1 MMVGA
6 VMLLRWVG
14 FAVIGLAIGDHQI
27 TAAQPAE
34 PVAEGPAQPAPTA
47 PMVEGQAQGGV
58 DVGALI
64 DDVMQRVTLPQLQA
78 IALGTVRRA
87 RRAIAF
93 GPTVG
98 AWGAYIPS
106 LEMGEHALTVGLGL
120 ELFRVPV
127 LPDLATFKALL
138 VERAKAKLWEQ
149 IRARFKGA
157 PPPPAE
163 LDRMALEIFEE
174 AKAEILGQLN
184 VRAKTME
191 RPRLTLALE
200 AERLNRSELWVGR
213 TRVGVG
219 IWKVTAALTVGVAF
233 GDSTMVLA
241 GGELATHFLLS
252 KGARS
257 PVVDVFVRYEL
268 AVTPD
273 DELDFVTLGARFL
286 LDVI

>member
-1 MMVGA
+1 MQ
-6 VMLLRWVG
+6 LRWLGVV
-14 FAVIGLAIGDHQI
+14 VIGLAICDRGVA
-27 TAAQPAE
+27 AAQPTD
-34 PVAEGPAQPAPTA
+34 PVTEGPPQPAPSA
-47 PMVEGQAQGGV
+47 EGRAQVAV
-58 DVGALI
+58 DIGPVI
-64 DDVMQRVTLPQLQA
+64 DEVMQRVTSPQLQA

-87 RRAIAF
+87 RRAIAL

-106 LEMGEHALTVGLGL
+106 QEMGEHALTAGLGL

-127 LPDLATFKALL
+127 LPDLATFKALIA
-138 VERAKAKLWEQ
+138 ERVKAKLREQ
-149 IRARFKGA
+149 IVARFMGA
-157 PPPPAE
+157 PPPPGE
-163 LDRMALEIFEE
+163 LDRMASEIFEE
-174 AKAEILGQLN
+174 VKAEMSGQLD

-200 AERLNRSELWVGR
+200 ADRLNRSELWVGR
-213 TRVGVG
+213 GRVGIG
-219 IWKVTAALTVGVAF
+219 IWNVTAALTVGVAF
-233 GDSTMVLA
+233 ADSTTVLT

-273 DELDFVTLGARFL
+273 DELDFVTFGARFL